1 LHVCDVDE
9 PALAVLGKTD
19 AAVMGFDFPT
29 GGCLLMDGPAAL
41 SGLLLGVNRTK
52 SPRARIDEIDPT
64 RTLAAE
70 GHELPDVPSRTLAYL
85 RSLIPMS

>member
-29 GGCLLMDGPAAL
+29 GGRLLLAPKGPASYA
-41 SGLLLGVNRTK
+41 
-52 SPRARIDEIDPT
+52 I
-64 RTLAAE
+64 
-70 GHELPDVPSRTLAYL
+70 
-85 RSLIPMS
+85 